1 MTLPELG
8 LPFDEEGNARLVLDG
23 TLAVNVSRNDEEGRL
38 TLSAPVAD
46 ELREDVGYAQMLE
59 LLDLAI
65 GPLFGSSPAVGRDPV
80 SGMLIA
86 YASISYVH
94 VTEAEWPEIFGRF
107 VAFAEGIAEK
117 L

>member
-1 MTLPELG
+1 MTLELN
-8 LPFDEEGNARLVLDG
+8 LPFDAEGNAQLLIDE

-38 TLSAPVAD
+38 TLAAPVAQ
-46 ELREDVGYAQMLE
+46 ELREDIGYAQMLE
-59 LLDLAI
+59 LLDLAL
-65 GPLFGSSPAVGRDPV
+65 GPLFGGTPAVGRDPV

-94 VTEAEWPEIFGRF
+94 VTEAEWPEILGRF
-107 VAFAEGIAEK
+107 VAFAKGIAEK

>member
-1 MTLPELG
+1 MILELN
-8 LPFDEEGNARLVLDG
+8 LPFDAEGNAQLLVDG

-38 TLSAPVAD
+38 TLAAPVAQ
-46 ELREDVGYAQMLE
+46 ELREDIGYAQVLE
-59 LLDLAI
+59 LLDLAL
-65 GPLFGSSPAVGRDPV
+65 GPLVGDTPAVGRDPG

-94 VTEAEWPEIFGRF
+94 VSEAEWPEILGRF
-107 VAFAEGIAEK
+107 VAFAKGIAEK

>member
-1 MTLPELG
+1 MILELN
-8 LPFDEEGNARLVLDG
+8 LPFDAEGNAQLLVDG

-38 TLSAPVAD
+38 TLAAPVAQ
-46 ELREDVGYAQMLE
+46 ELREDIGYAQVLE
-59 LLDLAI
+59 LLDLAL
-65 GPLFGSSPAVGRDPV
+65 GPLVGDTPVVGRDPV

-94 VTEAEWPEIFGRF
+94 VSEAEWPEILGRF
-107 VAFAEGIAEK
+107 VAFAKGIAEK

>member
-8 LPFDEEGNARLVLDG
+8 LPFDEEGNARLVVDE

-38 TLSAPVAD
+38 TLAAPVAA
-46 ELREDVGYAQMLE
+46 ELREDIGYAQVLE

-65 GPLFGSSPAVGRDPV
+65 GPLFGGSPAVGRDPV
-80 SGMLIA
+80 SGMLVA
-86 YASISYVH
+86 YASVSYVH
-94 VTEAEWPEIFGRF
+94 VTEAEWPEILGRF
-107 VAFAEGIAEK
+107 VAFAKGVSEK

>member
-1 MTLPELG
+1 MTLELN
-8 LPFDEEGNARLVLDG
+8 LPFDAEGNAQLLIDE

-38 TLSAPVAD
+38 TLAAPVAQ
-46 ELREDVGYAQMLE
+46 ELREDIGYAQMLE
-59 LLDLAI
+59 LLDLAL
-65 GPLFGSSPAVGRDPV
+65 GPLVGGTPAVGRDPV

-94 VTEAEWPEIFGRF
+94 VSEAEWPEILGRF
-107 VAFAEGIAEK
+107 VAFAKGIAEK

>member
-1 MTLPELG
+1 MTLELN
-8 LPFDEEGNARLVLDG
+8 LPFDAEGNAQLLVDG

-38 TLSAPVAD
+38 TLAAPVAQ
-46 ELREDVGYAQMLE
+46 ELREDIGYAQMLE
-59 LLDLAI
+59 LLDLAL
-65 GPLFGSSPAVGRDPV
+65 GPLVGDTLAVGRDPV

-94 VTEAEWPEIFGRF
+94 VSEAEWPEILGRF
-107 VAFAEGIAEK
+107 VAFAKGIAEK

>member
-1 MTLPELG
+1 MTLELN
-8 LPFDEEGNARLVLDG
+8 LPFDADGNAQLLVDE

-38 TLSAPVAD
+38 TLAAPVAQ
-46 ELREDVGYAQMLE
+46 ELREDIGYAQMLE
-59 LLDLAI
+59 LLDLAL
-65 GPLFGSSPAVGRDPV
+65 GPLFGGTPSVGRDPV

-94 VTEAEWPEIFGRF
+94 VTEAEWPEILGQF
-107 VAFAEGIAEK
+107 VAFAKGIAEK

>member
-1 MTLPELG
+1 MTLELN
-8 LPFDEEGNARLVLDG
+8 LPFDAEGNAQLLIDG

-38 TLSAPVAD
+38 TLAAPVAQ
-46 ELREDVGYAQMLE
+46 ELREDIGYAQVLE
-59 LLDLAI
+59 LLDLAL
-65 GPLFGSSPAVGRDPV
+65 GPLFGGTPAVGRDPV

-94 VTEAEWPEIFGRF
+94 VSEAEWPEILGRF
-107 VAFAEGIAEK
+107 VAFAKGIAEK